1 MRHLHLHYVNAI
13 ILPRQARDKHGES
26 TQKKWDRFLRKY
38 LPDDAFASELGMEK
52 AAFDA
57 MPKWKQTKALKKAE
71 LF

>member
-1 MRHLHLHYVNAI
+1 MGKAL
-13 ILPRQARDKHGES
+13 
-26 TQKKWDRFLRKY
+26 KKRWDRFLRKY

>member
-1 MRHLHLHYVNAI
+1 MRSFYQDRLGTNMGKAL
-13 ILPRQARDKHGES
+13 
-26 TQKKWDRFLRKY
+26 KKEWDRFLRKY